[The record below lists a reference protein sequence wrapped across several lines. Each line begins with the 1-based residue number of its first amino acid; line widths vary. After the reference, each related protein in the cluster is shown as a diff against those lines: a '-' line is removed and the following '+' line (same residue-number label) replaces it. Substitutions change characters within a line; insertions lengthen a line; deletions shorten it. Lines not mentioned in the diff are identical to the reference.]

1 MRRKHHPRKD
11 EVDSIAQRLRSERP
25 EASPLE
31 LDRAKTTAMS
41 RARSLGGRRGSRRQ
55 FAVAALTIGLMAAGT
70 GGVIAGGTT
79 SSNPTN
85 AATAQYGL
93 GQGDGGGV
101 LGNKHHKPPMSHR
114 YIRIH
119 LNVPRTGQSEGD
131 RPGQRQGPV
140 RAEEQERLLEHRPR
154 LPALQQRGY
163 DDHRHRGRARRHD
176 HQGNAPVPPVPG
188 DRVEPQALSRSSI
201 STRQGLRGSAA
212 RRP

>member
-11 EVDSIAQRLRSERP
+11 EVDSIAQRLRAERP

-41 RARSLGGRRGSRRQ
+41 RSGSLSRRGSRRR

-93 GQGDGGGV
+93 GQGGGV
-101 LGNKHHKPPMSHR
+101 LGNKNHKPPMSHR
-114 YIRIH
+114 YIRVHI
-119 LNVPRTGQSEGD
+119 NVPHRVTLTKVTVLANGKVLFVLKNRNVSSTIVLGYLPCSRKAKTITIIAVESNG
-131 RPGQRQGPV
+131 
-140 RAEEQERLLEHRPR
+140 AIIKETRLFHLC
-154 LPALQQRGY
+154 
-163 DDHRHRGRARRHD
+163 
-176 HQGNAPVPPVPG
+176 
-188 DRVEPQALSRSSI
+188 QAAVSSHKH
-201 STRQGLRGSAA
+201 
-212 RRP
+212 

>member
-11 EVDSIAQRLRSERP
+11 EVDSIAQRLRAERP

-41 RARSLGGRRGSRRQ
+41 RSGSLSRRGSRRR

-93 GQGDGGGV
+93 GQGGGV
-101 LGNKHHKPPMSHR
+101 LGNKNHKPPMSHR
-114 YIRIH
+114 YIRVHI
-119 LNVPRTGQSEGD
+119 NVPHRVTLTKVTVLANGKVLFVLKNRNVSSTIVLGYLPCSRKATTITIIAVESNG
-131 RPGQRQGPV
+131 
-140 RAEEQERLLEHRPR
+140 AIIKETRLFHLC
-154 LPALQQRGY
+154 
-163 DDHRHRGRARRHD
+163 
-176 HQGNAPVPPVPG
+176 
-188 DRVEPQALSRSSI
+188 QAAVSSHKH
-201 STRQGLRGSAA
+201 
-212 RRP
+212 

>member
-11 EVDSIAQRLRSERP
+11 EVDGIAQRLRSERP

-41 RARSLGGRRGSRRQ
+41 RTRSVSGRRGTRRQ

-79 SSNPTN
+79 SSNPTS

-93 GQGDGGGV
+93 GQGGGV
-101 LGNKHHKPPMSHR
+101 LGNKNHRRPMSHR

-119 LNVPRTGQSEGD
+119 INVPRHGTLTRVTVQANGKVLFVLKNRSVSSTIILGY
-131 RPGQRQGPV
+131 
-140 RAEEQERLLEHRPR
+140 
-154 LPALQQRGY
+154 LPCGKGVTTITIVA
-163 DDHRHRGRARRHD
+163 
-176 HQGNAPVPPVPG
+176 
-188 DRVEPQALSRSSI
+188 VESDGAIIRE
-201 STRQGLRGSAA
+201 TRQFHLCQAA
-212 RRP
+212 ASSHKH

>member
-1 MRRKHHPRKD
+1 MRRKHDPRKD
-11 EVDSIAQRLRSERP
+11 EMDSIAQRLCSERP

-41 RARSLGGRRGSRRQ
+41 RARSLSGQRGSRRQ

-93 GQGDGGGV
+93 GQGGGGGV
-101 LGNKHHKPPMSHR
+101 LGNKHHKRPMSHR

-119 LNVPRTGQSEGD
+119 INVPRHGTLTSVTVQANGKVLFVLKNRNVSSTIVLGYLPCGKGTTTITIIAVESNGAIIKET
-131 RPGQRQGPV
+131 RQFHLCQ
-140 RAEEQERLLEHRPR
+140 A
-154 LPALQQRGY
+154 AASS
-163 DDHRHRGRARRHD
+163 HRH
-176 HQGNAPVPPVPG
+176 
-188 DRVEPQALSRSSI
+188 
-201 STRQGLRGSAA
+201 
-212 RRP
+212 

>member
-41 RARSLGGRRGSRRQ
+41 RTRSLGGRRGTRRQ

-93 GQGDGGGV
+93 GQNGGGGV
-101 LGNKHHKPPMSHR
+101 LGNQNHKPPMSHR

-119 LNVPRTGQSEGD
+119 INVPRHGTLTRVTVLANGKVLFVLKNRSVSSTIVLGY
-131 RPGQRQGPV
+131 
-140 RAEEQERLLEHRPR
+140 
-154 LPALQQRGY
+154 LPCSKKATTITVI
-163 DDHRHRGRARRHD
+163 A
-176 HQGNAPVPPVPG
+176 
-188 DRVEPQALSRSSI
+188 VESNGAIIRE
-201 STRQGLRGSAA
+201 TRQFHLCQAA
-212 RRP
+212 ASSHKH